1 MSTARYRTNEGELI
15 PIIAIII
22 LNVLVFLML
31 QITSRVD
38 PELYM
43 GMILNLGISNGLF
56 FEKPWTIITYMFTQ
70 AEFMHLLANMLTLYF
85 FGSFLIRVAG
95 TRNFLWIYFV
105 GGIIGGLFVLAFSSL
120 FTPPTIG
127 ASGAVFALGGALA
140 VVAPKVKVF
149 IFPIPVPMPLWIAV
163 TIGFLI
169 LLPFSFISWQGH
181 LGGLLFG
188 LLAGLYLRHRLK
200 IAV

>member
-1 MSTARYRTNEGELI
+1 MSNVRYRTNEGELI

-22 LNVLVFLML
+22 LNVLVYLGVNIANFNGSNIIPYLG
-31 QITSRVD
+31 
-38 PELYM
+38 LY
-43 GMILNLGISNGLF
+43 GSWSGLI
-56 FEKPWTIITYMFTQ
+56 ERPWAIITYMFTQ
-70 AEFMHLLANMLTLYF
+70 ADFMHLLANMLTLYF

-105 GGIIGGLFVLAFSSL
+105 GGIIGGIFVILFSS
-120 FTPPTIG
+120 PYVATIG

-140 VVAPKVKVF
+140 IVAPKVKVF
-149 IFPIPVPMPLWIAV
+149 IFPIPVPMPLWV
-163 TIGFLI
+163 GVLIGFLI

-188 LLAGLYLRHRLK
+188 LAAGLYLRHRLK

>member
-1 MSTARYRTNEGELI
+1 VRYRTNEGELI

-22 LNVLVFLML
+22 LNVLVYLGVNIAAFNGSNIIPYLG
-31 QITSRVD
+31 
-38 PELYM
+38 LY
-43 GMILNLGISNGLF
+43 GSWNGLM
-56 FEKPWTIITYMFTQ
+56 ERPWSIITYMFTQ
-70 AEFMHLLANMLTLYF
+70 ADFWHLATNMLTLYF

-95 TRNFLWIYFV
+95 TRNFLWVYFG
-105 GGIIGGLFVLAFSSL
+105 GGIIGGLFVLALSS
-120 FTPPTIG
+120 PYVATIG

-140 VVAPKVKVF
+140 IVAPKVSVF
-149 IFPIPVPMPLWIAV
+149 IFPIPVPMPLWVAV
-163 TIGFLI
+163 VIGFLI

>member
-1 MSTARYRTNEGELI
+1 MSTVSYRTREGELI
-15 PIIAIII
+15 PVIVIII
-22 LNVLVFLML
+22 LNVLVYLAVNIAAFSGGNIIPYLGLYGSWSGLME
-31 QITSRVD
+31 R
-38 PELYM
+38 
-43 GMILNLGISNGLF
+43 
-56 FEKPWTIITYMFTQ
+56 PWTLVTYMFTQ
-70 AEFMHLLANMLTLYF
+70 ADFWHLLTNMLTLYF
-85 FGSFLIRVAG
+85 FGSFLNRIAG
-95 TRNFLWIYFV
+95 MRNFLIVYFA
-105 GGIIGGLFVLAFSSL
+105 GGIVGGLFVLCLSA
-120 FTPPTIG
+120 PYAATIG

-140 VVAPKVKVF
+140 IVAPKVSVF

-163 TIGFLI
+163 VIGFLI

>member
-1 MSTARYRTNEGELI
+1 MSNIRYRTNEGELI

-22 LNVLVFLML
+22 LNVLVYLGVNIAAFNGSNIIPYLGLYGSWSHLME
-31 QITSRVD
+31 R
-38 PELYM
+38 
-43 GMILNLGISNGLF
+43 
-56 FEKPWTIITYMFTQ
+56 PWAIITYMFTQ
-70 AEFMHLLANMLTLYF
+70 ADFMHLLTNMLTLYF

-95 TRNFLWIYFV
+95 TRNFLWIYSI
-105 GGIIGGLFVLAFSSL
+105 GGIVGGLFVILFSS
-120 FTPPTIG
+120 PYVATIG

-140 VVAPKVKVF
+140 IVAPKVKVF
-149 IFPIPVPMPLWIAV
+149 IFPIPVPMPLWV
-163 TIGFLI
+163 GVLIGFLI

-188 LLAGLYLRHRLK
+188 LAAGLYLRHRLK

>member
-1 MSTARYRTNEGELI
+1 MSNVRYRTNEGELI

-22 LNVLVFLML
+22 LNVLVYLGVNIAAFNGSNIIPYLG
-31 QITSRVD
+31 
-38 PELYM
+38 LY
-43 GMILNLGISNGLF
+43 GSWSGLI
-56 FEKPWTIITYMFTQ
+56 ERPWAIITYMFTQ
-70 AEFMHLLANMLTLYF
+70 ADFMHLLTNMLTLYF
-85 FGSFLIRVAG
+85 FGSFLNRVAG
-95 TRNFLWIYFV
+95 PRNFLLIYFG
-105 GGIIGGLFVLAFSSL
+105 GGIVGGLFVILFSS
-120 FTPPTIG
+120 PYVATIG

-149 IFPIPVPMPLWIAV
+149 IFPIPVPMPLWVGVA
-163 TIGFLI
+163 IGFLI

-188 LLAGLYLRHRLK
+188 LAAGLYLRNRLK

>member
-1 MSTARYRTNEGELI
+1 MSNIRYRTNEGELI

-22 LNVLVFLML
+22 LNVLVYLGVNIAAFNGSNLIPYL
-31 QITSRVD
+31 G
-38 PELYM
+38 LY
-43 GMILNLGISNGLF
+43 GSWSGLVVR
-56 FEKPWTIITYMFTQ
+56 PWTLITYMFTQ
-70 AEFMHLLANMLTLYF
+70 ADFMHLLTNMLTLYF

-95 TRNFLWIYFV
+95 TRNFLLIYFA
-105 GGIIGGLFVLAFSSL
+105 GGIIGGLFVLGLSS
-120 FTPPTIG
+120 PYVATIG

-140 VVAPKVKVF
+140 IVAPKVSVF

-163 TIGFLI
+163 AIGFLI

-181 LGGLLFG
+181 LGGLVFG

>member
-1 MSTARYRTNEGELI
+1 MSNIRYRTGEGELI

-22 LNVLVFLML
+22 INVLVYLGVNIAAFNGSNIIPYLGLYPSWSGLMG
-31 QITSRVD
+31 Q
-38 PELYM
+38 
-43 GMILNLGISNGLF
+43 
-56 FEKPWTIITYMFTQ
+56 PWTLITYMFTQ
-70 AEFMHLLANMLTLYF
+70 ADFWHLATNMLTLYF

-95 TRNFLWIYFV
+95 TRNFLLIYFA
-105 GGIIGGLFVLAFSSL
+105 GGIIGGLFVILFSSPYG
-120 FTPPTIG
+120 PPTIG

-140 VVAPKVKVF
+140 IVAPKVKVF

-163 TIGFLI
+163 AIGFLI

-181 LGGLLFG
+181 LGGLIFG

>member
-1 MSTARYRTNEGELI
+1 MSNVRYRTNEGELI

-22 LNVLVFLML
+22 LNVLVYLGVNIAAFNGSNIIPYLG
-31 QITSRVD
+31 
-38 PELYM
+38 LY
-43 GMILNLGISNGLF
+43 GSWNGLM
-56 FEKPWTIITYMFTQ
+56 ERPWSIITYMFTQ
-70 AEFMHLLANMLTLYF
+70 ADFWHLATNMLTLYF

-95 TRNFLWIYFV
+95 TRNFLWVYFG
-105 GGIIGGLFVLAFSSL
+105 GGIIGGLFVLALSS
-120 FTPPTIG
+120 PYVATIG

-140 VVAPKVKVF
+140 IVAPKVSVF
-149 IFPIPVPMPLWIAV
+149 IFPIPVPMPLWVAV
-163 TIGFLI
+163 VIGFLI